1 MKEKKNANPYFKFA
15 RKINVLF
22 LALITVLSLTG
33 CSASTDNPNKSAK
46 TNETVENN
54 TESTENAGSNENIS
68 KENIPSFDGV
78 NYDVIINN
86 NKTYFTDDE
95 MTTSEYIKFADLDS
109 LNRCG
114 SNIAC
119 VSNKTVANEERGSIG
134 MYKPSG
140 WHTIRYDDVIK
151 DKYLYNR
158 SHIIMFKLYGN
169 ETNNEK
175 NLITG
180 TRYFNA
186 NEAHGMLHYE
196 MLALNYVK
204 NSGNHLMYRCTPIY
218 EGDNLVASGILM
230 EANSVEDNGVGL
242 EYCVFVYNEQPGITI
257 DHSDGKSHKQTQE
270 ELDKLKEN
278 DNSSIAVSGT
288 NYPSNGLNNTENSN
302 ARDTQNNESDEN
314 DVTYVL
320 NTSSKKIHLPSCSVL
335 SKTSEKNKENT
346 SKSKEELE
354 NEGYSVCKIC
364 NP

>member
-1 MKEKKNANPYFKFA
+1 MKEKKNTNPYLKFT
-15 RKINVLF
+15 KKLNILF

-33 CSASTDNPNKSAK
+33 CSVPTDNSNKSAK

-54 TESTENAGSNENIS
+54 TESTENNGNIS
-68 KENIPSFDGV
+68 KDNIPSFDGV

-95 MTTSEYIKFADLDS
+95 MTTSEYIKFSDLDS
-109 LNRCG
+109 LNRCS

-186 NEAHGMLHYE
+186 NEDHGMLHYE

-230 EANSVEDNGVGL
+230 EAKSVEDNGAGL

-257 DHSDGKSHKQTQE
+257 DHSDGGSHKQTQE

-288 NYPSNGLNNTENSN
+288 NYPENGVSNSEGTENSN
-302 ARDTQNNESDEN
+302 ARNTQNN
-314 DVTYVL
+314 VTYIL

-335 SKTSEKNKENT
+335 SKTNEKNKENT

-354 NEGYSVCKIC
+354 SEGYSACKVC

>member
-1 MKEKKNANPYFKFA
+1 MKEKKDTNSYFKFV
-15 RKINVLF
+15 RKLNVLF
-22 LALITVLSLTG
+22 LTLITVLSLTG
-33 CSASTDNPNKSAK
+33 CAVSTDNSNKSAK

-54 TESTENAGSNENIS
+54 TENTENNGNSESNENIS

-186 NEAHGMLHYE
+186 NEDHGMLHYE

-204 NSGNHLMYRCTPIY
+204 SSGNHLMYRCTPIY

-230 EANSVEDNGVGL
+230 EAKSVEDNGAGL

-257 DHSDGKSHKQTQE
+257 DHSDGSSHKQTQE

-288 NYPSNGLNNTENSN
+288 NYPENGVSNSEGTENNN
-302 ARDTQNNESDEN
+302 ARDTQNN
-314 DVTYVL
+314 VTYIL

-335 SKTSEKNKENT
+335 SKTNEKNKENT

-354 NEGYSVCKIC
+354 SEGYTACKVC

>member
-1 MKEKKNANPYFKFA
+1 MKEKKNTNSYLKFT
-15 RKINVLF
+15 KKLNILL

-33 CSASTDNPNKSAK
+33 CSVSTDNPNKSAK

-54 TESTENAGSNENIS
+54 TESTENNGNIS
-68 KENIPSFDGV
+68 KDNIPSFDGV

-186 NEAHGMLHYE
+186 NEDHGMLHYE

-204 NSGNHLMYRCTPIY
+204 SSGKHLMYRCTPIY
-218 EGDNLVASGILM
+218 EGNNLVASGILL
-230 EANSVEDNGVGL
+230 EAKSVEDNGAGL

-257 DHSDGKSHKQTQE
+257 DHSDGNSHKQTQE

-288 NYPSNGLNNTENSN
+288 NYPENGVSNSEGTENNN
-302 ARDTQNNESDEN
+302 ARNTQNT
-314 DVTYVL
+314 VTYVL

-335 SKTSEKNKENT
+335 NKTSEKNKENT

-354 NEGYSVCKIC
+354 SEGYSACKVC